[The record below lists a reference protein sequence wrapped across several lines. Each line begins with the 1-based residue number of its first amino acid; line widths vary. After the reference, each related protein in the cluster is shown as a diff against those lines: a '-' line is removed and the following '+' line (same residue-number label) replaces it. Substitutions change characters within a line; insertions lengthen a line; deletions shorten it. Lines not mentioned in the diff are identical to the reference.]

1 MSDFISLRTVLV
13 VVCNDNIRMTV
24 NALLDDAS
32 TKKYINN
39 DVAEQLELK
48 GIPKQVRVNVL
59 NNQVRTFKT
68 LPVEF
73 NLESVNGKIKD
84 RVSAYTVDRVTGKM
98 KLINWKKYKDKWKHL
113 EGLNFPALGRRPI
126 VDILIGMG
134 YA

>member
-32 TKKYINN
+32 TKTYINN

-48 GIPKQVRVNVL
+48 GIPKHVRVNVL

-84 RVSAYTVDRVTGKM
+84 RVSAHTVDSYRKNET
-98 KLINWKKYKDKWKHL
+98 D
-113 EGLNFPALGRRPI
+113 
-126 VDILIGMG
+126 
-134 YA
+134 